1 MRTAFDGGSGG
12 CYNALVL
19 PFPRSARCMWNR
31 LKRPL
36 QAVLLLVVVVLCVLQ
51 VAPIQNWRTTP
62 IWKWHFVS
70 IDQSIHLGLDLQ
82 GGVQVLLQLEPTET
96 VPKITPDIQNQIV
109 QVIDQRVNG
118 LGVSEPVIT
127 KVGTDRVQVDLPGV
141 KDPDQVEQTLKEEA
155 VLAFKIVPEAVSARA
170 NADKKYADDP
180 NGAYKDSGP
189 IVYAGADLKGAQ
201 AAFGQAGQPEIDFQT
216 KDPKQFG
223 QLTRVN
229 MGKLLGIFLDKKFV
243 SDATIEGVIT
253 DSGLIHG
260 SFSEDDTIR
269 IANELNA
276 GALPVPTKIIE
287 KAEVGATLGED
298 DLKKSLYAS
307 ILGLVLVL
315 VFMAVVYR
323 LPGVL
328 ADLALIVYVLALLA
342 LLAAAH
348 AVLTLPGI
356 AGFVLSIGMAVD
368 ANVLIF
374 ERMKE
379 EIWAGKS
386 LRTAVK
392 IGFKRAFS
400 SVFDSHFTT
409 IVGAATLFLLGTG
422 TVKGFAYTLFWG
434 TLFSLVTA
442 TVVTRF
448 FVDVVVD
455 NDLVTNQKAYG
466 A

>member
-1 MRTAFDGGSGG
+1 
-12 CYNALVL
+12 
-19 PFPRSARCMWNR
+19 MWNR

-36 QAVLLLVVVVLCVLQ
+36 QAVLLLVVVGLCVW
-51 VAPIQNWRTTP
+51 AFEPIQQ
-62 IWKWHFVS
+62 K
-70 IDQSIHLGLDLQ
+70 IHLGLDLQ
-82 GGVQVLLQLEPTET
+82 GGVQVLLQLQPTEA
-96 VPKITPDIQNQIV
+96 VPKITDEVQNQVV

-127 KVGTDRVQVDLPGV
+127 KVGSDRVQVDLPGV
-141 KDPDQVEQTLKEEA
+141 KDPDEVERTLKETA
-155 VLAFKIVPEAVSARA
+155 VLAFKIVPEKVSERA
-170 NADKKYADDP
+170 NSDKKYAADP

-189 IVYAGADLKGAQ
+189 IVYAGTDLKGAQ
-201 AAFGQAGQPEIDFQT
+201 ASFGPAGQPEILFQT
-216 KDPKQFG
+216 KDPNKFG
-223 QLTRVN
+223 KLTREN
-229 MGKLLGIFLDKKFV
+229 IGKQLGIFLDQKFI
-243 SDATIEGVIT
+243 SDPTINGVIT
-253 DSGLIHG
+253 DQGDITG
-260 SFSEDDTIR
+260 SFTEDDTIR
-269 IANELNA
+269 IANELSA
-276 GALPVPTKIIE
+276 GALPVPTKIVE
-287 KAEVGATLGED
+287 KAEVGPTLGAD

-307 ILGLVLVL
+307 LLGLVLVL

-379 EIWAGKS
+379 ELWAGKS

-392 IGFKRAFS
+392 IGFQRAFS

-434 TLFSLVTA
+434 TVFSLVTA

>member
-1 MRTAFDGGSGG
+1 
-12 CYNALVL
+12 
-19 PFPRSARCMWNR
+19 MWNK
-31 LKRPL
+31 LKGPL
-36 QAVLLLVVVVLCVLQ
+36 KAVLLLVIVGLCVWAFL
-51 VAPIQNWRTTP
+51 PIQQ
-62 IWKWHFVS
+62 K
-70 IDQSIHLGLDLQ
+70 IHLGLDLQ

-96 VPKITPDIQNQIV
+96 VPKITPDVQSQIV

-127 KVGTDRVQVDLPGV
+127 RVGTDRVQVDLPGV
-141 KDPDQVEQTLKEEA
+141 KDPDQVERTLKETA
-155 VLAFKIVPEAVSARA
+155 VLEFKIVPPAVSQRA
-170 NADKKYADDP
+170 NADKKYAADP

-189 IVYAGADLKGAQ
+189 TVYSGAELKGAQ
-201 AAFGQAGQPEIDFQT
+201 AAYGQAGDNQIDFQT
-216 KDPKQFG
+216 KDPKKFG
-223 QLTRVN
+223 ALTHDN
-229 MGKLLGIFLDKKFV
+229 LGKLLGIFLDKKFI

-253 DSGLIHG
+253 DSGMIHG
-260 SFSEDDTIR
+260 SFTEDDTVR

-276 GALPVPTKIIE
+276 GALPVPTRIIE
-287 KAEVGATLGED
+287 KAEVGPTLGAD

-307 ILGLVLVL
+307 ILGLTLVL

-323 LPGVL
+323 LPGLL
-328 ADLALIVYVLALLA
+328 ADLALVVYVLALLA

-379 EIWAGKS
+379 ELWSGKS
-386 LRTAVK
+386 LRSSVK
-392 IGFKRAFS
+392 IGFQRAFT

-409 IVGAATLFLLGTG
+409 IVGAGVLFLLGTG

-434 TLFSLVTA
+434 TAFSLITA
-442 TVVTRF
+442 VFVTRF

-455 NDLVTNQKAYG
+455 NDLVTDHKAYG